1 MRSVITALRGL
12 RSGERCGHLVFLAMV
27 MASLPAGLPAQDFPW
42 RPNFF
47 IRFWDLHVNPMEFR
61 TPLTLAPFDL
71 KFSLAP
77 YGGPVMFQAFPLGFF
92 GEDHSVVLLD
102 STESELPTI
111 NSLFSRLTFVYDLD
125 LVKINVLHRLLPF
138 SLLDMLVGVGI
149 RTNQIPLA
157 RDLPKHWPP
166 LSQVYKFAPVFQ
178 QALVNLTVG
187 YQRSERWYAYLQMA
201 KGLARGSVYRAG
213 VADRYLRGTG
223 ASSDLAMGIKLF
235 RRAVGGARYN
245 VGLELR
251 YHRLNVPRLEDPKGI
266 SPIEGLQMRY
276 LGLFFTFGTAIG
288 GKPTTADRA
297 KRELYSGDYISA
309 ESNLRTFLDRS
320 AGHAKERRAR
330 KMLALVER
338 LVPYQQLALAQA
350 AQREGR
356 LKDALTW
363 LDRAETRADT
373 TIMGRVMQ
381 GRAEIGYI
389 YLQHADSV
397 LRTGDLSATDDIL
410 RTAEVLLPLS
420 EDLVDRYD
428 SEVLIRQGHAL
439 RAQGGFTAA
448 LRKYDLAAE
457 ADFSRAVEIDGY
469 KVRVAEDLLK
479 DAEAA
484 AAGGALALALESLRL
499 SRTLDPGRKAELD
512 EMISKI
518 EGHLAKIA
526 QGEIRQSIEASM
538 REARELH
545 DRLPPTKPRIGLLVS
560 QIEDILGAPDHVS
573 QDTDRLGIDHQMW
586 EYQGGDYPGL
596 YYFEEYVLKRVQPG
610 HKATENGGPR

>member
-12 RSGERCGHLVFLAMV
+12 RSGERRSHLVLLALV
-27 MASLPAGLPAQDFPW
+27 MASLPAGLPAQDLPW

-71 KFSLAP
+71 KVSLAP
-77 YGGPVMFQAFPLGFF
+77 YGGPGMFQAFPLGFF
-92 GEDHSVVLLD
+92 GDDHSVVLLD
-102 STESELPTI
+102 STESDLPSI

-125 LVKINVLHRLLPF
+125 IVKINVLHRLLPF
-138 SLLDMLVGVGI
+138 SLLDVLVGVGL

-157 RDLPKHWPP
+157 RDLPEAWP
-166 LSQVYKFAPVFQ
+166 QGGKDYRFAPVFQ
-178 QALVNLTVG
+178 QGLVNLTIG
-187 YQRSERWYAYLQMA
+187 YQRSERWYGYLQMA
-201 KGLARGSVYRAG
+201 RGVARGSVYRAS

-223 ASSDLAMGIKLF
+223 TSADLAMGIKLF
-235 RRAVGGARYN
+235 RRPVGAARYN
-245 VGLELR
+245 LGLELR
-251 YHRLNVPRLEDPKGI
+251 YHRLDVPGLEDTERASDLAPVGI
-266 SPIEGLQMRY
+266 SPIKGLQMRY
-276 LGLFFTFGTAIG
+276 LGLFFTFGAAIG
-288 GKPTTADRA
+288 GRPTTADRA

-320 AGHAKERRAR
+320 AGHSKERRAR

-338 LVPYQQLALAQA
+338 LVPYQQLALSQA
-350 AQREGR
+350 AQQEGR
-356 LKDALTW
+356 LKEALTW

-373 TIMGRVMQ
+373 TIMGRVTQ
-381 GRAEIGYI
+381 GRAEIGYV

-397 LRTGDLSATDDIL
+397 LRTGNLSATDDIL
-410 RTAEVLLPLS
+410 RTAEILLPLS

-439 RAQGGFTAA
+439 RAQGALTAA

-499 SRTLDPGRKAELD
+499 SRALDPGRKAELD

-518 EGHLAKIA
+518 EGHLANIA
-526 QGEIRQSIEASM
+526 QGEIRQSVEASM
-538 REARELH
+538 REARELR

-560 QIEDILGAPDHVS
+560 QIEDILGPPDHVS
-573 QDTDRLGIDHQMW
+573 QDRDHLGIDHQMW
-586 EYQGGDYPGL
+586 EYRGGEYPGL
-596 YYFEEYVLKRVQPG
+596 YYFEEYVLKRVEPG
-610 HKATENGGPR
+610 P